1 MYRHGPSA
9 FGDIVIPSKEG
20 VVVPHPSGIVVND
33 DSEPDVVVSSGSEGY
48 DMLQDQFA
56 DIVVG
61 HPEGI
66 VVNDDSDASGY
77 DAQQDAFAEI
87 RGGDDGL
94 GVVQARRLKR
104 RIRGRRMRIG
114 GPQVVRIGY
123 SNPLDNSLGRFS
135 FKRMFKHPFGKKS
148 LFGKTT
154 RFVGKNVVPLA
165 AGGLAF
171 FGAKKVMNL
180 LGRKRTGGTP
190 VPAITSPSQPSV
202 PEAPPVDAAGQTL
215 PPDIAARAGT
225 SSAPFSPVGGPAAPT
240 ASEQV
245 AAAAEAAGGGQ
256 ETGDATVTQADVSG
270 GTAMGS
276 FMDML
281 QTPMGLGLGGVAAY
295 LLLTKG
301 GKKRRRR

>member
-20 VVVPHPSGIVVND
+20 VVVPHESGIVVND
-33 DSEPDVVVSSGSEGY
+33 DSEADIVVTSGSEGY

-56 DIVVG
+56 DIVIG

-66 VVNDDSDASGY
+66 AVNSETDASGY
-77 DAQQDAFAEI
+77 DTQQDAFAEI

-94 GVVQARRLKR
+94 GIVQARRLKR

-123 SNPLDNSLGRFS
+123 SDPLDNSLGRFS

-148 LFGKTT
+148 IFGKTT

-180 LGRKRTGGTP
+180 LGRKRPGGSP
-190 VPAITSPSQPSV
+190 LPAITSPTQPSV

-225 SSAPFSPVGGPAAPT
+225 SAAPSSPVGGPAVPT

-256 ETGDATVTQADVSG
+256 ETGDATVTQADVGG
-270 GTAMGS
+270 GTALGS
-276 FMDML
+276 FTDML
-281 QTPMGLGLGGVAAY
+281 KSPMGIGLAVVAGY
-295 LLLTKG
+295 LLFTGG